1 MKQRRSRSILLL
13 CLAGFAILWIVSKFS
28 FEPLSVA
35 DDWTSA
41 ISKVLQIAFS
51 GYLLVDIVKDS
62 DIIWTNDPRF
72 WVVTGTIIY
81 SAASLFLFALFTRM
95 LQISTER
102 FLIIWP
108 LNWIFLIIS
117 YLLYARGFLCKT

>member
-1 MKQRRSRSILLL
+1 
-13 CLAGFAILWIVSKFS
+13 
-28 FEPLSVA
+28 
-35 DDWTSA
+35 
-41 ISKVLQIAFS
+41 VLQIAFS